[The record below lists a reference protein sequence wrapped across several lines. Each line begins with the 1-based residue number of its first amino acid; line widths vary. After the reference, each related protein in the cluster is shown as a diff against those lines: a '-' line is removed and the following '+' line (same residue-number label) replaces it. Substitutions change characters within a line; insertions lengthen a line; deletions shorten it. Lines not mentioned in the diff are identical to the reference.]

1 MIAVDSG
8 FDPMRRTLRC
18 AGVVLAMS
26 AWLVAQQRSGP
37 PSGPSPQSGT
47 GASPTNPG
55 PSVQTGSGG
64 DQQTTTT
71 PAPTNTLS
79 QPTDSV
85 DLQQPINQATATF
98 QAKILPQGL
107 DSLPA
112 TPLIIPIFEGKVPW
126 KCHVDHIFR
135 NGNVVYRVEPG
146 DILGPPDVS
155 AGIPDDCRVTVRL
168 QGYAT
173 VDVTLHHQGVIA
185 LKRLGA
191 REGSLVSASSL
202 EAPEPARKA
211 YEKGI
216 AEIDGKKW
224 DKAREDLQ
232 RAVALWPK
240 YAAAWTDLGEVYREQ
255 SMAALARG
263 AYEHAL
269 QADPKYARGYVPA
282 ARLALDEGRME
293 DGLRLSEQA
302 IAIDPVEF
310 PEAWFYSGVANFN
323 LKHFDEAAR
332 GAQRAIELDVNH
344 ALLPRAEHLLGF
356 IFAAKHQY
364 PEALVHLRNYLR
376 ISPMATDVPETISLI
391 ATLEQMSAGHGGET
405 TSKN

>member
-1 MIAVDSG
+1 
-8 FDPMRRTLRC
+8 MRRTLRF
-18 AGVVLAMS
+18 ASLALVAS
-26 AWLVAQQRSGP
+26 AWLAAQQRNGAP
-37 PSGPSPQSGT
+37 PGTTSQSGT
-47 GASPTNPG
+47 GAPPANPG
-55 PSVQTGSGG
+55 PTVQTGSGG
-64 DQQTTTT
+64 DQQSTT
-71 PAPTNTLS
+71 PAPTAGLS
-79 QPTDSV
+79 QPSDSV
-85 DLQQPINQATATF
+85 DLQQPINQASAVY

-126 KCHVDHIFR
+126 QCHVDHVFK
-135 NGNVVYRVEPG
+135 NGNVIYHVDPG

-155 AGIPDDCRVTVRL
+155 AGVPDDCRATVRL

-173 VDVTLHHQGVIA
+173 VDVTLHDKAVIV
-185 LKRLGA
+185 LKRLGE
-191 REGSLVSASSL
+191 REGTLVSASSL

-216 AEIDGKKW
+216 DDIDRKKW
-224 DKAREDLQ
+224 DKAREDLE
-232 RAVALWPK
+232 RAVAQWPK
-240 YAAAWTDLGEVYREQ
+240 YAAAWTALGEVYREQ
-255 SMAALARG
+255 SMPAQARG

-269 QADPKYARGYVPA
+269 KADPKYARGYVQA
-282 ARLALDEGRME
+282 ARLDLDEGHME

-310 PEAWFYSGVANFN
+310 PEAWFYCGVANFN

-332 GAQRAIELDVNH
+332 SAQRAIELDISH

-356 IFAAKHQY
+356 IFAAKHEY
-364 PEALVHLRNYLR
+364 AEALVHLRNYLR

-391 ATLEQMSAGHGGET
+391 ATLEQMSAGRGGET
-405 TSKN
+405 TSSN

>member
-1 MIAVDSG
+1 M
-8 FDPMRRTLRC
+8 
-18 AGVVLAMS
+18 
-26 AWLVAQQRSGP
+26 
-37 PSGPSPQSGT
+37 
-47 GASPTNPG
+47 
-55 PSVQTGSGG
+55 
-64 DQQTTTT
+64 
-71 PAPTNTLS
+71 
-79 QPTDSV
+79 
-85 DLQQPINQATATF
+85 ATW

-107 DSLPA
+107 DALPA
-112 TPLIIPIFEGKVPW
+112 TPLIIPIFEGKIPW
-126 KCHVDHIFR
+126 KCHIDHIFK
-135 NGNVVYRVEPG
+135 NGNVIYHVEPG

-168 QGYAT
+168 QGYST
-173 VDVTLHHQGVIA
+173 VDVTLHHESVIV

-191 REGSLVSASSL
+191 REGSLVSVSSL

-216 AEIDGKKW
+216 DEIDRKKW
-224 DKAREDLQ
+224 DKAREDLE

-255 SMAALARG
+255 SMPAEARG

-269 QADPKYARGYVPA
+269 TADPKYARGYVPA
-282 ARLALDEGRME
+282 ARLALDEGRMQ

-323 LKHFDEAAR
+323 LKHFDEAAH
-332 GAQRAIELDVNH
+332 GAQRAIELDASH

-356 IFAAKHQY
+356 IFAAKSQY
-364 PEALVHLRNYLR
+364 AEALVHLRNYLR

-391 ATLEQMSAGHGGET
+391 ATLEQMSTARGANT
-405 TSKN
+405 TSTN

>member
-1 MIAVDSG
+1 M
-8 FDPMRRTLRC
+8 
-18 AGVVLAMS
+18 
-26 AWLVAQQRSGP
+26 
-37 PSGPSPQSGT
+37 
-47 GASPTNPG
+47 NPG
-55 PSVQTGSGG
+55 PTVQTGSGG
-64 DQQTTTT
+64 DQQTTTS
-71 PAPTNTLS
+71 PAATNSLS

-85 DLQQPINQATATF
+85 DLQQPTNQATATW

-107 DSLPA
+107 DALPA
-112 TPLIIPIFEGKVPW
+112 TPLIIPIHEGKLPW
-126 KCHVDHIFR
+126 ICHVDHVFK

-173 VDVTLHHQGVIA
+173 VDVTLHHQGVIV
-185 LKRLGA
+185 LRRLGA
-191 REGSLVSASSL
+191 HEGSLVSASSL

-224 DKAREDLQ
+224 DKARMDLEH
-232 RAVALWPK
+232 AVALWPK

-255 SMAALARG
+255 SMPAEARG
-263 AYEHAL
+263 AYERAL
-269 QADPKYARGYVPA
+269 QADPKYVRGYVQA
-282 ARLALDEGRME
+282 ARLDLDEGRMN

-323 LKHFDEAAR
+323 LKRFDEAAR
-332 GAQRAIELDVNH
+332 GAQRAIELDASH

-356 IFAAKHQY
+356 VFAAKREY

-391 ATLEQMSAGHGGET
+391 ATLEQMSAERGASP
-405 TSKN
+405 TSSN

>member
-1 MIAVDSG
+1 
-8 FDPMRRTLRC
+8 
-18 AGVVLAMS
+18 
-26 AWLVAQQRSGP
+26 
-37 PSGPSPQSGT
+37 
-47 GASPTNPG
+47 
-55 PSVQTGSGG
+55 VQTGAGG
-64 DQQTTTT
+64 DQQPTT
-71 PAPTNTLS
+71 PSPTAGLS

-85 DLQQPINQATATF
+85 DLQQPANQAMATW

-107 DSLPA
+107 DALPA

-126 KCHVDHIFR
+126 KCHIDHIFK
-135 NGNVVYRVEPG
+135 NGNVIYHVEPG

-168 QGYAT
+168 EGYAT
-173 VDVTLHHQGVIA
+173 VDVTLHHQAVVA
-185 LKRLGA
+185 LRRLGA
-191 REGSLVSASSL
+191 RNGSLVSASSL

-211 YEKGI
+211 YEKGMD
-216 AEIDGKKW
+216 EIDRKKW
-224 DKAREDLQ
+224 DKARLDLE

-255 SMAALARG
+255 SMQSEARG

-282 ARLALDEGRME
+282 ARLALDEGRMN

-332 GAQRAIELDVNH
+332 SAQRAIELDASH

-356 IFAAKHQY
+356 IFTEKHQY
-364 PEALVHLRNYLR
+364 AEALVHLRNYVR

-391 ATLEQMSAGHGGET
+391 ATLEQMSAPRGAKD
-405 TSKN
+405 SSN

>member
-1 MIAVDSG
+1 
-8 FDPMRRTLRC
+8 MRRRLRF
-18 AGVVLAMS
+18 AGLVLALG
-26 AWLVAQQRSGP
+26 AWLAAQQRT
-37 PSGPSPQSGT
+37 PQSGPGT
-47 GASPTNPG
+47 TPTNPG
-55 PSVQTGSGG
+55 PTVQTGAGG

-71 PAPTNTLS
+71 PAPTNNLS
-79 QPTDSV
+79 QPMDSV
-85 DLQQPINQATATF
+85 NLQQPTNQATATW

-107 DSLPA
+107 NELPG
-112 TPLIIPIFEGKVPW
+112 TPLIIPIHEGKVPW
-126 KCHVDHIFR
+126 ICHVDHVFK
-135 NGNVVYRVEPG
+135 NGNVVYHVAPG

-173 VDVTLHHQGVIA
+173 VDVTLHHQGVIV
-185 LKRLGA
+185 LKRPGV

-211 YEKGI
+211 YAKGI
-216 AEIDGKKW
+216 DEIDGRKW
-224 DKAREDLQ
+224 DKAREDLE

-255 SMAALARG
+255 SMPAEARG

-269 QADPKYARGYVPA
+269 KADPKYARGYVPA

-293 DGLRLSEQA
+293 EGLRLSEQA

-323 LKHFDEAAR
+323 LKHYDEAAR

-356 IFAAKHQY
+356 IFAAKHEY

-391 ATLEQMSAGHGGET
+391 ATLEQMSAGHAPDP
-405 TSKN
+405 TSSN

>member
-1 MIAVDSG
+1 MGRKV
-8 FDPMRRTLRC
+8 RC
-18 AGVVLAMS
+18 AGVVLAMG
-26 AWLVAQQRSGP
+26 AWLAAQQR
-37 PSGPSPQSGT
+37 SGPSPQSGA
-47 GASPTNPG
+47 GAPPTNPG
-55 PSVQTGSGG
+55 TSGQTGAGG
-64 DQQTTTT
+64 DQSTG
-71 PAPTNTLS
+71 PAPTAGLS

-85 DLQQPINQATATF
+85 DLQQPANQAMATW

-107 DSLPA
+107 DALPA

-126 KCHVDHIFR
+126 KCHVDHVFR
-135 NGNVVYRVEPG
+135 NGNVIYHVEPG
-146 DILGPPDVS
+146 DILGQPDVS

-168 QGYAT
+168 EGYAT
-173 VDVTLHHQGVIA
+173 VDVTLHHQAVIA
-185 LKRLGA
+185 LKRLRA
-191 REGSLVSASSL
+191 RDGSLVSASSL

-211 YEKGI
+211 YERGI
-216 AEIDGKKW
+216 DEIDRKKW
-224 DKAREDLQ
+224 DKARLDLE

-255 SMAALARG
+255 SMPAEARG

-282 ARLALDEGRME
+282 ARLALDEGRMN

-332 GAQRAIELDVNH
+332 SAQRAIELDASH

-356 IFAAKHQY
+356 IFTEKKQY
-364 PEALVHLRNYLR
+364 AEALVHLRNYVR

-391 ATLEQMSAGHGGET
+391 ATLEQMNAGRGADT
-405 TSKN
+405 TSNN